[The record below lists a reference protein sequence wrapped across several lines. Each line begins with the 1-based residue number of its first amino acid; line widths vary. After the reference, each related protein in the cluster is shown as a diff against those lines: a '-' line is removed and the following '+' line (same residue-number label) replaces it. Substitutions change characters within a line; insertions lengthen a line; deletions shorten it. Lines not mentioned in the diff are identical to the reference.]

1 MPSGREKAAGKQG
14 SSVLGLS
21 MEEVSRLLNIF
32 YLPWLSCNMWGYLLS
47 KEHVRAY
54 EKHDRSSIIF
64 EMELLNFAAGTA
76 LALSHARH
84 AYVLQAVIDS
94 FRI

>member
-1 MPSGREKAAGKQG
+1 
-14 SSVLGLS
+14 

-47 KEHVRAY
+47 KEQVHIY

-64 EMELLNFAAGTA
+64 ETELLSFTAGTA
-76 LALSHARH
+76 LALNHARH
-84 AYVLQAVIDS
+84 TYVLQAMIGS

>member
-1 MPSGREKAAGKQG
+1 
-14 SSVLGLS
+14 

-47 KEHVRAY
+47 KEHVCAY

-76 LALSHARH
+76 LALGHARY
-84 AYVLQAVIDS
+84 A
-94 FRI
+94 

>member
-1 MPSGREKAAGKQG
+1 
-14 SSVLGLS
+14 

-32 YLPWLSCNMWGYLLS
+32 YLPWLSWNMWGYLLS
-47 KEHVRAY
+47 KEQVHVY
-54 EKHDRSSIIF
+54 EKHNRRNIIL
-64 EMELLNFAAGTA
+64 ETELLSFTAGTA

-84 AYVLQAVIDS
+84 TYVLQAVIDS